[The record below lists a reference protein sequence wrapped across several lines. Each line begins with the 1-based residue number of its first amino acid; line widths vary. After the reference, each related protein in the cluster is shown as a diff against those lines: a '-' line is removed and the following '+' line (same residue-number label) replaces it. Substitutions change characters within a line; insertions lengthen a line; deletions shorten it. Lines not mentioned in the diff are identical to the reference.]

1 MAIKI
6 PRADIEVPS
15 VGKRGTALL
24 DTARTNRINYEGFTS
39 ELSSIAQTIKAHNDK
54 INQRRIQNKST
65 KYNAKMATDA
75 QDFSQKIEIGKYNVL
90 TKTYDPYTADEIN
103 KKLKKFET
111 DMEGKYKNKI
121 FKGDNDG
128 WEHFAS
134 YYWGNLKKADHG
146 AHQGTK
152 RKILADTA
160 IAYSTAKTTQ
170 AETIK
175 DTPASEVMWIVM
187 NNMIEQEKKLYMT
200 SRDAVPN
207 IDLTKNIQA
216 IKNEFLV
223 KAVKAGN
230 EKILADGT
238 KGYNWQ
244 KIIKDINSDKDYYN
258 YKLNETEK
266 DGLLAYAKDQAV
278 EQDYF
283 ENRWKKQHNDTIFK
297 DNIDGIRDGSTK
309 ISTIEGLE
317 FTKDLAGEKLK
328 NGLIEYARKK
338 QLGEIG
344 NESNINQF
352 LELRKKIISGD
363 VTSLH
368 EPIELNSDTEE
379 YILNEVTGE
388 YEYTTIKGQS
398 ILERVTNG
406 SLGDTDFGRLY
417 TIIQDP
423 QLTTN
428 LREFDKLV
436 TAYEPQILG
445 KLKDYDL
452 KAKARLYEVET
463 ILEKKF
469 KKGLKEG
476 LNADNM
482 LDPQHKDFIL
492 TDELLTK
499 YVLSLPQ
506 QIESVAESM
515 SSTTSDAEWKGP
527 VWNTYYKKKYNGDVN
542 AFNDGVEMKR
552 YMETDGY
559 KKFMETANK
568 KDIKI
573 VTKQIKEKKKKD
585 ITTEKKSSI
594 YTFKEY
600 EDGSVEKMPS
610 ASITSNRYFYWVG
623 EYGKTHN
630 ADGSLKDKA
639 TKKKGWKV
647 PKSNEQK
654 YFKKEDGYYYHVV
667 YLDGKLVVTDEK
679 VEYQEAAEKYEK
691 ERRKKKE

>member
-24 DTARTNRINYEGFTS
+24 DTARTTRINFEGFTS

-54 INQRRIQNKST
+54 INRRRIENKST
-65 KYNAKMATDA
+65 KYNAKMAADA
-75 QDFSQKIEIGKYNVL
+75 QDFSQEIEIGKYNVL
-90 TKTYDPYTADEIN
+90 TKTYDPYTTDEIN

-266 DGLLAYAKDQAV
+266 DGLLAYAKEQAV

-344 NESNINQF
+344 DESNINQF

-363 VTSLH
+363 ISGFQ
-368 EPIELNSDTEE
+368 ESIELKSDTEE
-379 YILNEVTGE
+379 T
-388 YEYTTIKGQS
+388 KGQS
-398 ILERVTNG
+398 ILERVING

-542 AFNDGVEMKR
+542 AFNEGVEMKR